1 MRIPFKYALGQSLII
16 ICLPFIFAC
25 TQKND
30 EKTGNAAIQVL
41 PPVTSPLS
49 RDYIG
54 FGVITASFTHVT
66 ADPFDG
72 SSSLGYLRRGTLVRV
87 LRRQTI
93 RANNN
98 FVTWVFIDGP
108 VQGWLK
114 EEVVAVYDNES
125 QAITA
130 SQAINR

>member
-1 MRIPFKYALGQSLII
+1 MRIPFKCVLGQLVII
-16 ICLPFIFAC
+16 SCFLLMAC
-25 TQKND
+25 TAKND
-30 EKTGNAAIQVL
+30 EKGSPVIQVI

-93 RANNN
+93 KTNND
-98 FVTWVFIDGP
+98 FMTWIFIDGP

-114 EEVVAVYDNES
+114 EEVVAIYDNES

-130 SQAINR
+130 SQAMSR